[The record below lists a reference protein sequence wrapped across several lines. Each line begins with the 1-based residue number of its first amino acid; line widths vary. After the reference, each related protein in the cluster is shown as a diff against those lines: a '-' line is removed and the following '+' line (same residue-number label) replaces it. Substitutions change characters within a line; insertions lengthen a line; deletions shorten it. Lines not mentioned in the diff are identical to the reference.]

1 MYLHPVVEKKRSIPV
16 DLIGHEGDA
25 PCSLS
30 NAANSSHLRLTSACQ
45 AESAILDR
53 ANGLSNQKF
62 VYGFTGAAG
71 RFT

>member
-1 MYLHPVVEKKRSIPV
+1 MRRTVQK
-16 DLIGHEGDA
+16 G
-25 PCSLS
+25 
-30 NAANSSHLRLTSACQ
+30 ANSSHLRLTSACQ

-62 VYGFTGAAG
+62 VYGFADAAG